1 MKGALEATSGK
12 LGQAASSSNH
22 SLSWWCIRTSFPTK
36 STQIT
41 STAQCVL
48 CSVYFS
54 AQPNKLRP
62 ILNNWVLVSQWTNT
76 CPSLFECAENIFF
89 SHFCDFQ
96 TLDPWFPLKYTLSP
110 YCIGYRVI
118 KDTGASYWTKYTL
131 CTVICTEWEETVWFE
146 VASCPKSTY
155 NLIVPPIP
163 YCNFCGCCNLQFWFF
178 GRYVP
183 WCKRW
188 SLKPAKHSLILSL
201 PASTLSPPVPI
212 VIVVGQAGR

>member
-1 MKGALEATSGK
+1 MLKKFQISAGLVWQSDQTNADDGVDKESEDYDRNWEWRKFWLWWWWCWSKLRMKGALEATSGK

-54 AQPNKLRP
+54 AEPNKLRP

-118 KDTGASYWTKYTL
+118 KDTGASHWTKYTL
-131 CTVICTEWEETVWFE
+131 CTGEKPYKC
-146 VASCPKSTY
+146 SQCSY
-155 NLIVPPIP
+155 LI
-163 YCNFCGCCNLQFWFF
+163 
-178 GRYVP
+178 
-183 WCKRW
+183 
-188 SLKPAKHSLILSL
+188 H
-201 PASTLSPPVPI
+201 
-212 VIVVGQAGR
+212 

>member
-131 CTVICTEWEETVWFE
+131 CTGAGFRVTNESDISKCTINWYSRVFLVLQWDQQ
-146 VASCPKSTY
+146 CPS
-155 NLIVPPIP
+155 
-163 YCNFCGCCNLQFWFF
+163 
-178 GRYVP
+178 
-183 WCKRW
+183 
-188 SLKPAKHSLILSL
+188 
-201 PASTLSPPVPI
+201 
-212 VIVVGQAGR
+212 